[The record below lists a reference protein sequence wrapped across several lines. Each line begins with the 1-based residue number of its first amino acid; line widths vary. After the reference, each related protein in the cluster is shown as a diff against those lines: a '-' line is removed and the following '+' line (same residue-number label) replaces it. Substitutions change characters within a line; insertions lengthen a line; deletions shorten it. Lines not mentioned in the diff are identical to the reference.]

1 MKGQSNVTL
10 LKQQFFC
17 NMFSKIFL
25 DHILNLR
32 IHQFLD
38 LFDFSGFASDL
49 KPSLHGVGKINYLHQ
64 PSSNLHPPTPPT
76 PRKHFNKKKNI
87 SHVFWKFQTNLKI
100 ALFVF
105 E

>member
-32 IHQFLD
+32 ISKLLEF
-38 LFDFSGFASDL
+38 FDFSGFPSNL
-49 KPSLHGVGKINYLHQ
+49 KPSLPGVGKISL
-64 PSSNLHPPTPPT
+64 PPEKILI
-76 PRKHFNKKKNI
+76 RKKKTFYAFPKNFRQI
-87 SHVFWKFQTNLKI
+87 
-100 ALFVF
+100 
-105 E
+105 